1 VPVARIVRSVRVA
14 LVTCSALPEG
24 RTDEAVVAGLLAAE
38 HVSWDDPNVDW
49 DAYDRVVIRSTW
61 DYTTR
66 LGEFLAWCD
75 AIGAQRLRNG
85 PDLVAFNADKRY
97 LLELGVET
105 VPTVFVAPGE
115 PLPRLDGEIVVKP
128 NISAGA
134 RDTGRFGPGSHGTAG
149 ALVQRIQ
156 DSGRVAL
163 VQPYLAS
170 VEQRGE
176 TALVFFGGELS
187 HVLRKR
193 ALLAP
198 DEVAPRAAGELAP
211 AAAMLSEDLVVPGDA
226 EPAELAL
233 ANRVL
238 SEVSER
244 FGAPLYARVDLLSGP
259 EGRPVLLE
267 LEVIEPALYLADS
280 PGASQRLAGAIESS

>member
-1 VPVARIVRSVRVA
+1 VRVA
-14 LVTCSALPEG
+14 LVTCSALPDG
-24 RTDEAVVAGLLAAE
+24 RADEAAVAALLAAE
-38 HVSWDDPNVDW
+38 HVSWDDPSVDW

-66 LGEFLAWCD
+66 LEEFLTWCD
-75 AIGAQRLRNG
+75 AVGPQRLRNR

-105 VPTVFVAPGE
+105 VPTVFVAPRE
-115 PLPRLDGEIVVKP
+115 PVPRLDGEIVVKP

-134 RDTGRFGPGSHGTAG
+134 RDTGRFGAAFHGEASS
-149 ALVQRIQ
+149 LIERIQ
-156 DSGRVAL
+156 GSGRVAL
-163 VQPYLAS
+163 IQPYLES
-170 VEQRGE
+170 VDRRGE

-211 AAAMLSEDLVVPGDA
+211 AAAMLSEDLVIPGVA

-233 ANRVL
+233 ADRVL

-267 LEVIEPALYLADS
+267 LEVIEPALYLTDS
-280 PGASQRLAGAIESS
+280 AGASQRLAEAIESS